1 MAVYEFY
8 IQNYMWDNVLQTS
21 EALFQTVPFE
31 GTPVITEPK
40 IRNELGK
47 AGSFEFG
54 MEMTSPYY
62 NALLQM
68 KTIMRV
74 TYFGQTIFRG
84 RVLTIDKAMARKRT
98 VHCEGDFAF
107 LLDSHQI
114 GTKEDTRP
122 KIGVLAYLQQ
132 IISQHNTDMG
142 SDNIK
147 KFTLG
152 KVPGQYSGVPAE
164 QQVNIPSDKAEQQFG
179 DTSWNTSMDRI
190 ESLLSSF
197 GGYFRT
203 RFVKGIGG
211 AADVTYLDWFDKYYN
226 ATTNTQ
232 TIEITKN
239 LIDISGPTEVEN
251 LFTVVIPIGK
261 NDNDNVYISD
271 YWPIAY
277 SGHSK
282 VDYIEVPEL
291 VSCGLYSDSELN
303 ADYHRKVDYQNA
315 ISRFGR
321 IWKPVEFENANTP
334 EKLFGYVKDWIK
346 NNYMAEITQWS
357 VTALDMKVVDSS
369 NQVLLCGDRV
379 TVVHPEVDTTY
390 SGMTIISADY
400 DPYNPDKN
408 KYVIGIPN
416 QQINAAYGVKNP
428 SKSGKGGGGG
438 GGGGGISNQ
447 NNETED
453 DTAAQLEKLKK
464 NLQYQYSLKT
474 DWGQDIL
481 LDNPTAYLVYNTD
494 GTEKDKK
501 AVAKDVFDLSN
512 SLMMTRTTKYAEI
525 SAEALRRGVS
535 VNDTQLLIDYTPSE
549 KRKQMQFK
557 AATQS
562 YMVNTLGLT
571 LQESDVLVNET
582 AGESVLASW
591 VDDNGNWTQKAY
603 EQGILVRANPEK
615 IKEMAINTR
624 KILSGEKQQ
633 GNAAV
638 INSAM
643 DWLTGMNLNVG
654 GDALVSFTENLTSQG
669 TEWVKKNVGI
679 LQDHLTPLFSGNN
692 TASGGLEFNLES
704 DTANVDGKAGG
715 GGVLLGT
722 TAKTGKY
729 SGWDVALNKT
739 FTYTVTQSG
748 QTHTYTVPAK
758 SLAAD
763 DVHFTA
769 KYDSLRAKMLV
780 VDNLLA
786 DYAQINTLVAL
797 KATVDTIDAN
807 YITAAA
813 INATSVQ
820 AAIGQMSFLSVNGL
834 SSQGGISAR
843 NGVSCGSLTV
853 NGRTMYVQSAAVSSD
868 GTVLTIGMVD
878 GSSINFNKGGS
889 YNQGWNDCID
899 AAQLVTRY
907 TRNTGTYGGSTV
919 HYILQYG
926 QYTNVGANW
935 YKTSQANAYTLPDPK

>member
-8 IQNYMWDNVLQTS
+8 IQNYMLNNVLQTS
-21 EALFQTVPFE
+21 ETLFQTVPFE

-132 IISQHNTDMG
+132 IINQHNSDMG
-142 SDNIK
+142 NDNIK

-152 KVPGQYSGVPAE
+152 EVPGQYSGAAAA
-164 QQVNIPSDKAEQQFG
+164 QRVNIPSDKAEQQFG

-203 RFVKGIGG
+203 RYNAQNGT
-211 AADVTYLDWFDKYYN
+211 TYLDWFDKYYN

-315 ISRFGR
+315 ISRFGK
-321 IWKPVEFENANTP
+321 IWKTVEFENANTP

-346 NNYMAEITQWS
+346 NNYMPEITQWT
-357 VTALDMKVVDSS
+357 VTALDMKIVDPT

-379 TVVHPEVDTTY
+379 TVTHPEIDTTY
-390 SGMTIISADY
+390 SGMTIISTDY

-428 SKSGKGGGGG
+428 SKSGGKGGGG

-512 SLMMTRTTKYAEI
+512 SLMMTKTTKYAEI

-739 FTYTVTQSG
+739 FTYTVTESG
-748 QTHTYTVPAK
+748 QTRTYTVPAK

-769 KYDSLRAKMLV
+769 KYDSLRAKLLV

-797 KATVDTIDAN
+797 QATVDTINAN

-813 INATSVQ
+813 INATSVT
-820 AAIGQMSFLSVNGL
+820 AALNNASLSSISTLSVSNSIGCTGTISGKEIWAGGSKLNLIDASVSADGKTLTITRGTGGAINFLS
-834 SSQGGISAR
+834 
-843 NGVSCGSLTV
+843 
-853 NGRTMYVQSAAVSSD
+853 
-868 GTVLTIGMVD
+868 
-878 GSSINFNKGGS
+878 GGS
-889 YNQGWNDCID
+889 FNDGYNKCVDDTAATGVTALTGYTTLAQGRAIELFTN
-899 AAQLVTRY
+899 
-907 TRNTGTYGGSTV
+907 GTNSVGTHVWRYGGST
-919 HYILQYG
+919 G
-926 QYTNVGANW
+926 TR
-935 YKTSQANAYTLPDPK
+935 YKLMSKKT